1 MRPATLLIVIGA
13 LLLLGGIL
21 ALANPFAASIAV
33 STLVGVFFLIG
44 GAMQLW
50 LAVTDAADRQRL
62 WHGFVGLMALV
73 AGVFLLANPLEG
85 LISLTLLLGVLFLVT
100 GLARLVMAFRMRDT
114 PMFWLL
120 LASGA
125 VSTLIGVMVL
135 GNIAAAAT
143 TLLGLL
149 LGIQLLAEGIAL
161 IVLGLVGR
169 SLR

>member
-1 MRPATLLIVIGA
+1 MRPWLILILAGLILA
-13 LLLLGGIL
+13 LGGIL
-21 ALANPFAASIAV
+21 ALVNPFAASIAV

-62 WHGFVGLMALV
+62 WHGVVGLMALV

-149 LGIQLLAEGIAL
+149 LGIQLLAEGIAMTA
-161 IVLGLVGR
+161 LGLVGR
-169 SLR
+169 NLR